1 MKHTKKITIA
11 SLSSLLLLS
20 SFNAEIFADE
30 TSSSK
35 EEVIYVMTDASG
47 KVLDTEVV
55 NIFAG
60 GNITDYGDYSA
71 VKMLN
76 TTDTITQSKDKITFS
91 SSRDKVYYQGTLKDK
106 NIPWNISIRYF
117 LNGKEYSAEDIAGKS
132 GSLEIRF
139 SISENSNVKSS
150 FYDDYALQAS
160 FTLDTEKC
168 KNISSSGATIAN
180 VGSDKQLTYTIL
192 PGKGIDTVIKANVT
206 DFEMDAV
213 SINGVS
219 LNLNI
224 EVDDEMITEKVNDVV
239 SAVDKVNDGANEVND
254 GARKLA
260 DAMGSLS
267 SGLSS
272 INANNSKLTDG
283 AYTAYEGLCSAAT
296 TALNSELSA
305 NGLDKVNLTPS
316 TYSDVLLGLLKKLDA
331 DAVYNKA
338 YNEALNEVTKQVEV
352 NADALYRGYIDS
364 QADSIYLAYITSQ
377 AETLYTQVA
386 TQKVYEQLI
395 QSGYTEDQAKAY
407 LATEEGQAIIAQVVS
422 SMTDE
427 QKEEIIQTALAS
439 LTDEQKEQI
448 LEGAVATLT
457 DDQKAQIKNTYIQ
470 QMMASEEV
478 TSQISAAVATVSA
491 AAKQVSDLKG
501 QLDNFGVFYS
511 GLVSYTEAVSS
522 AASGASEIK
531 VNTDKLYDG
540 TTELAKGTKE
550 FVNKTSGIDTEISD
564 EVNDMV
570 SSISKSDAQVVSF
583 VSDKNTNVTS
593 VQFVIKT
600 SAIEKV
606 TSNSSETEET
616 VNLTFIQKLLRLF
629 NLY

>member
-1 MKHTKKITIA
+1 MKHTKIITIA

-20 SFNAEIFADE
+20 SFNVEIFADE
-30 TSSSK
+30 ASSSK

-71 VKMLN
+71 VKILN

-139 SISENSNVKSS
+139 SINENSNVKSS

-224 EVDDEMITEKVNDVV
+224 EVDDEVITEKVNDVV

-283 AYTAYEGLCSAAT
+283 AYTAYEGLCSAVT

-377 AETLYTQVA
+377 AEILYTQVA

-407 LATEEGQAIIAQVVS
+407 LATEEGQAMIAQVVS

-457 DDQKAQIKNTYIQ
+457 DDQKTQIKNTYIQ

-616 VNLTFIQKLLRLF
+616 VNLTFIEKLLRLF

>member
-1 MKHTKKITIA
+1 MKHTKIITIA

-20 SFNAEIFADE
+20 SFNVEIFADE
-30 TSSSK
+30 RSSSK

-71 VKMLN
+71 VKILN

-139 SISENSNVKSS
+139 SINENSNVKSS

-224 EVDDEMITEKVNDVV
+224 EVDDEVITEKVNDVV

-316 TYSDVLLGLLKKLDA
+316 TYSEVLLGLLKKLDA

-338 YNEALNEVTKQVEV
+338 YNEALNEVTKQVEA

-407 LATEEGQAIIAQVVS
+407 LATEEGQAMIAQVVS

-427 QKEEIIQTALAS
+427 QKEEIIQTALAN

-550 FVNKTSGIDTEISD
+550 FANKTSGIDTEISD

>member
-1 MKHTKKITIA
+1 MKHTKIITIA

-71 VKMLN
+71 VKILN

-224 EVDDEMITEKVNDVV
+224 EVDDEVITEKVNDVV

-338 YNEALNEVTKQVEV
+338 YNEALNEVTKQVEA

-407 LATEEGQAIIAQVVS
+407 LVTEEGQAMIAQVVS

-427 QKEEIIQTALAS
+427 QKDEIIQKALAS

-616 VNLTFIQKLLRLF
+616 VNLTFIEKLLRLF

>member
-30 TSSSK
+30 ASSSK

-71 VKMLN
+71 VKILN

-192 PGKGIDTVIKANVT
+192 PGKGIDTLIKANVT

-224 EVDDEMITEKVNDVV
+224 EVDDEVITEKVNDVV

-338 YNEALNEVTKQVEV
+338 YNEALNEVTKQVEA

-407 LATEEGQAIIAQVVS
+407 LATEEGQAMIDQVVS

-427 QKEEIIQTALAS
+427 QKDEIIQTALAS

-501 QLDNFGVFYS
+501 QLDNFGVFYN

-550 FVNKTSGIDTEISD
+550 FANKTSGIDTEISD

>member
-20 SFNAEIFADE
+20 SFNVEIFADE
-30 TSSSK
+30 ASSSK

-76 TTDTITQSKDKITFS
+76 TTDVITQNNDKITFS

-224 EVDDEMITEKVNDVV
+224 EVDDEVITEKVNDVV

-316 TYSDVLLGLLKKLDA
+316 TYSEVLLGLLKKLDA

-338 YNEALNEVTKQVEV
+338 YNEALNEVTKQVEA

-407 LATEEGQAIIAQVVS
+407 LATEEGQAMIAQVVS

-478 TSQISAAVATVSA
+478 TSQISAAVATVSV

-501 QLDNFGVFYS
+501 QLDNFGVFYN

>member
-20 SFNAEIFADE
+20 SFNVEIFADE
-30 TSSSK
+30 ASSSK

-71 VKMLN
+71 VKILN

-224 EVDDEMITEKVNDVV
+224 EVDDEVITEKVNDVV

-338 YNEALNEVTKQVEV
+338 YNEALNEVTKQVEA

-364 QADSIYLAYITSQ
+364 QADTIYLSYIINQ

-448 LEGAVATLT
+448 LEGAVAILT

-501 QLDNFGVFYS
+501 QLDNFGVFYN

-550 FVNKTSGIDTEISD
+550 FANKTSGIDTEISD

>member
-1 MKHTKKITIA
+1 M
-11 SLSSLLLLS
+11 
-20 SFNAEIFADE
+20 
-30 TSSSK
+30 
-35 EEVIYVMTDASG
+35 
-47 KVLDTEVV
+47 
-55 NIFAG
+55 
-60 GNITDYGDYSA
+60 
-71 VKMLN
+71 
-76 TTDTITQSKDKITFS
+76 
-91 SSRDKVYYQGTLKDK
+91 YYQGTLKDK

-224 EVDDEMITEKVNDVV
+224 EVDDEVITEKVNDVV

-338 YNEALNEVTKQVEV
+338 YNDALNEVTKQVEA

-364 QADSIYLAYITSQ
+364 QADTIYLAYITSQ

-407 LATEEGQAIIAQVVS
+407 LATEEGQAMIAQVVS

>member
-30 TSSSK
+30 RSSSK

-71 VKMLN
+71 VKILN

-224 EVDDEMITEKVNDVV
+224 EVDDEVITEKVNDVV

-338 YNEALNEVTKQVEV
+338 YNEALNEVTKQVEA

-407 LATEEGQAIIAQVVS
+407 LATEEGQAMIAQVVS

-550 FVNKTSGIDTEISD
+550 FANKTSGIDTEISD

>member
-30 TSSSK
+30 ASSSK

-76 TTDTITQSKDKITFS
+76 TTDVITQNNDKITFS

-260 DAMGSLS
+260 DAIGSLS

-296 TALNSELSA
+296 TALNSELLA

-316 TYSDVLLGLLKKLDA
+316 TYSEVLLGLLKKLDA

-338 YNEALNEVTKQVEV
+338 YNEALNEVTKQVEANV
-352 NADALYRGYIDS
+352 DALYRGYIDS

-407 LATEEGQAIIAQVVS
+407 LATEEGQAMIAQVVS

-457 DDQKAQIKNTYIQ
+457 DDQKTQIKNTYIQ

-478 TSQISAAVATVSA
+478 TSQISAAVATVSV

-522 AASGASEIK
+522 AALGASEIK

>member
-20 SFNAEIFADE
+20 SFNVEIFADE
-30 TSSSK
+30 ASSSK

-71 VKMLN
+71 VKILN

-139 SISENSNVKSS
+139 SINENSNVKGS
-150 FYDDYALQAS
+150 FYDDYALQTS

-338 YNEALNEVTKQVEV
+338 YNEALNEVTKQVEA

-364 QADSIYLAYITSQ
+364 QADTIYLAYITSQ

-407 LATEEGQAIIAQVVS
+407 LATEEGQAMIAQVVS

-427 QKEEIIQTALAS
+427 QKEEIIQSALAS

-570 SSISKSDAQVVSF
+570 SSISKSDEQVVSF

>member
-20 SFNAEIFADE
+20 SFNVEIFADE
-30 TSSSK
+30 ASSSK

-71 VKMLN
+71 VKILN

-213 SINGVS
+213 TINGVS

-224 EVDDEMITEKVNDVV
+224 EVDDEVITEKVNDVV

-338 YNEALNEVTKQVEV
+338 YNEALNEVTKQVEA

-364 QADSIYLAYITSQ
+364 QADSIYLSYITSQ

-407 LATEEGQAIIAQVVS
+407 LATEEGQAMIAQVVS

-427 QKEEIIQTALAS
+427 QKDEIIQTALAS

-550 FVNKTSGIDTEISD
+550 FANKTSGIDTEISD

>member
-30 TSSSK
+30 ASSSK

-60 GNITDYGDYSA
+60 GNITDYGDYST
-71 VKMLN
+71 VKILN

-338 YNEALNEVTKQVEV
+338 YNEALNEVTKQVEA

-377 AETLYTQVA
+377 AEILYTQVA

-407 LATEEGQAIIAQVVS
+407 LATEEGQAMIAQVVS

-427 QKEEIIQTALAS
+427 QKEEIIQMALAS

-531 VNTDKLYDG
+531 INTDKLYDG

-550 FVNKTSGIDTEISD
+550 FANKTSGIDTEISD

>member
-20 SFNAEIFADE
+20 SFNVEIFADE
-30 TSSSK
+30 ASSSK

-71 VKMLN
+71 VKILN

-91 SSRDKVYYQGTLKDK
+91 SSRDKVYYQGTLKNK

-224 EVDDEMITEKVNDVV
+224 EVDDEVITEKVNDVV

-338 YNEALNEVTKQVEV
+338 YNEALNEVTKQVEANV
-352 NADALYRGYIDS
+352 DALYRGYIDS

-407 LATEEGQAIIAQVVS
+407 LATEEGQAMIAQVVS

-501 QLDNFGVFYS
+501 QLDNFGVFYN

-550 FVNKTSGIDTEISD
+550 FANKTSGIDTEISD

-570 SSISKSDAQVVSF
+570 SSISKSNAQVVSF

-600 SAIEKV
+600 SAIEKA
-606 TSNSSETEET
+606 TSESNETQET
-616 VNLTFIQKLLRLF
+616 VNFTFIQKLLRLF

>member
-30 TSSSK
+30 ASSSK

-71 VKMLN
+71 VKILN

-224 EVDDEMITEKVNDVV
+224 EVDDEVITEKVNDVV

-316 TYSDVLLGLLKKLDA
+316 TYSEVLLGLLKKLDA

-338 YNEALNEVTKQVEV
+338 YNEALNEVTKQVEA

-407 LATEEGQAIIAQVVS
+407 LATEEGQAMIAQIVS

-501 QLDNFGVFYS
+501 QLDNFGVFYN

-550 FVNKTSGIDTEISD
+550 FANKTSGIDTEISD

>member
-1 MKHTKKITIA
+1 MKHTKKLTIA

-20 SFNAEIFADE
+20 SFNVEIFADE
-30 TSSSK
+30 ASSSK

-76 TTDTITQSKDKITFS
+76 TTDVITQNSDKITFS

-224 EVDDEMITEKVNDVV
+224 EVDDEVITEKVNDVV

-338 YNEALNEVTKQVEV
+338 YNEALNEVTKQVEA

-407 LATEEGQAIIAQVVS
+407 LATEEGQAMIAQVVS

-550 FVNKTSGIDTEISD
+550 FANKTSGIDTEISD

>member
-20 SFNAEIFADE
+20 SFNVEIFADE
-30 TSSSK
+30 ASSSK

-76 TTDTITQSKDKITFS
+76 TTDVITQNSDKITFS

-224 EVDDEMITEKVNDVV
+224 EVDDEVITEKVNDVV

-305 NGLDKVNLTPS
+305 DGLDKVNLTPS

-338 YNEALNEVTKQVEV
+338 YNEALNEVTKQVEA

-407 LATEEGQAIIAQVVS
+407 LATEEGQAMIAQVVS

-550 FVNKTSGIDTEISD
+550 FANKTSGIDTEISD

>member
-20 SFNAEIFADE
+20 SFNVEIFADE
-30 TSSSK
+30 ASSSK

-76 TTDTITQSKDKITFS
+76 TTDVITQNNDKITFS

-106 NIPWNISIRYF
+106 NFPWNISIRYF

-224 EVDDEMITEKVNDVV
+224 EVDDEVITEKVNDVV

-316 TYSDVLLGLLKKLDA
+316 TYSEVLLGLLKKLDA

-338 YNEALNEVTKQVEV
+338 YNEALNEVTKQVEA

-407 LATEEGQAIIAQVVS
+407 LATEEGQAMIAQVVS

-478 TSQISAAVATVSA
+478 TSQISAAVATVSV

-501 QLDNFGVFYS
+501 QLDNFGVFYN

>member
-1 MKHTKKITIA
+1 MKHTKKIIIA

-20 SFNAEIFADE
+20 SFNVEIFADE
-30 TSSSK
+30 ASSSK

-71 VKMLN
+71 VKILN

-192 PGKGIDTVIKANVT
+192 PGKGIDTVIKANVI

-338 YNEALNEVTKQVEV
+338 YNEALNEVTKQVEA

-364 QADSIYLAYITSQ
+364 QADTIYLAYITSQ

-407 LATEEGQAIIAQVVS
+407 LATEEGQAMIAQVVS